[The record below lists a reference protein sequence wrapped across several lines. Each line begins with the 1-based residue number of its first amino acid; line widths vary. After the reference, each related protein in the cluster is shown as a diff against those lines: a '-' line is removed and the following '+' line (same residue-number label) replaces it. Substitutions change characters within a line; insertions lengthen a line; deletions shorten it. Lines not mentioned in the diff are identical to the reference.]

1 MLRKR
6 ITIAALAG
14 LIVLALAAP
23 RATAGFDAA
32 GHDTACANTPGYTA
46 PAGSPY
52 AVPAASPA
60 AIAAQGRFLID
71 QQRALLL
78 NQEVQRSSI
87 ETQREQIGFEMW
99 KRDALPTPVDNQER
113 DRRDQ
118 VREAQLD
125 PPVEDVLSGKALNDL
140 LVDCQILQQ
149 RGVEGPYIPLK
160 DGLVS
165 QINVAVGGTQDARP
179 AGQDLA
185 NSWTVLELV
194 RDMTAHGL
202 RFAPAGADNAAGYL
216 ALQRA
221 LAQYDTGLQ
230 AYAGA
235 TFPDRS
241 GPTGLF
247 GR

>member
-1 MLRKR
+1 M
-6 ITIAALAG
+6 
-14 LIVLALAAP
+14 
-23 RATAGFDAA
+23 
-32 GHDTACANTPGYTA
+32 
-46 PAGSPY
+46 
-52 AVPAASPA
+52 
-60 AIAAQGRFLID
+60 
-71 QQRALLL
+71 
-78 NQEVQRSSI
+78 QRSGI
-87 ETQREQIGFEMW
+87 ETQRQQIGFEMW
-99 KRDALPTPVDNQER
+99 KRDVLPTPVDNQER

-160 DGLVS
+160 DGLVA
-165 QINVAVGGTQDARP
+165 QVNVSVGGIQGARP

-185 NSWTVLELV
+185 NSWSVLELV

-216 ALQRA
+216 ALHRA

-235 TFPDRS
+235 ALPDRS
-241 GPTGLF
+241 GPACVL